1 MIQTPASK
9 ANPILRRFNASNKFQ
24 PNPLAPIKD
33 EITAIDKQTI
43 MTWLTPIRMSLL
55 AVGINTLSVNCKSL
69 HPLIFPAS
77 ITSGDTALNPKTVSS
92 IIGGVATIIVTRAP
106 A

>member
-1 MIQTPASK
+1 
-9 ANPILRRFNASNKFQ
+9 
-24 PNPLAPIKD
+24 
-33 EITAIDKQTI
+33 
-43 MTWLTPIRMSLL
+43 MSLL